1 MKVVFHL
8 REPHHVAKCEI
19 PLLDDYHDVPNLK
32 YIRVKWN
39 GSMHSITLLKKCL
52 QTLDVIQVTQAE
64 HVELL
69 LLVQALGIDLARYH
83 GICLRNVM
91 IIH

>member
-1 MKVVFHL
+1 
-8 REPHHVAKCEI
+8 
-19 PLLDDYHDVPNLK
+19 
-32 YIRVKWN
+32 
-39 GSMHSITLLKKCL
+39 MHSITLLKKCL